1 MVTECLTDAWNFT
14 APAMLLLNRIGT
26 LFCGVAVSVHS
37 LANLGGRDGQEDW
50 GKGKQSRVMVSQDEE
65 DSCMR

>member
-37 LANLGGRDGQEDW
+37 LANLGGRDSQEDW
-50 GKGKQSRVMVSQDEE
+50 EKGKQSRVMVSQDKE
-65 DSCMR
+65 DSCVR